1 MISVIPLVFLCHR
14 KYVNRKRRTLCYMQ
28 HSTLTQNFLHGSVN
42 IALVRT
48 AIRKLQSLSAPF
60 NPVYNFSS
68 LLSRITSRILPNYH
82 YTKQRPPLFYN
93 ALKSF
98 FIHSEVWGL
107 CLWTNLRVS
116 HCMLSVRLS
125 IRLAYTCIFH
135 PSILT
140 VSHFQLPH
148 FLVSVWS
155 TKFLKF

>member
-1 MISVIPLVFLCHR
+1 MVKLYLSLFFMISVIPLVFLCHR

-93 ALKSF
+93 YIEKNC
-98 FIHSEVWGL
+98 IQ
-107 CLWTNLRVS
+107 
-116 HCMLSVRLS
+116 S
-125 IRLAYTCIFH
+125 IQCCI
-135 PSILT
+135 SRRSKTAKIKCYKL
-140 VSHFQLPH
+140 
-148 FLVSVWS
+148 
-155 TKFLKF
+155 